1 MAEISS
7 SPSLSASKVMTHIFL
22 PFAFG
27 HCTSFL
33 FRNINAVLTPFLISA
48 MSLSAGQLGILSSA
62 YFFSFS
68 LAQLPVGLALDRY
81 GPKRV
86 QLTLL
91 GVAAVGAVL
100 FGIGHSFATLLLAR
114 ILIGLGLAA
123 CFMGSIKVLSFW
135 VPVRKLPS
143 IHGYL
148 LAAGGLGAML
158 STLPVA
164 WVVGFISW
172 RTLFFVMAGITLMVM
187 LAIALW
193 VPKDPVEHK
202 MVKWPSLAS
211 LLEVYK
217 DRAFRKVISLLL
229 LPHTVAFGLQGLW
242 MGKWLQDV
250 GQYSNAE
257 TSIYL
262 FVGMG
267 AVVVGSLSVGA
278 VTQWAGKFNIKPLD
292 VGGIG
297 IALFLAVQV
306 LCALN
311 IVPLL
316 PALSIGFTLIGTI
329 AGLEYTI
336 VAQNVSPAMTGRAAT
351 CLNLLILFG
360 AFLTQTLFG
369 VIIGFWPMD
378 VAGHYP
384 QIAYQAAFGFMLLLQ
399 APGFFKWLVGVMKRG
414 SLKTADDSL

>member
-7 SPSLSASKVMTHIFL
+7 AQSLNSSKVMTRVFL

-86 QLTLL
+86 QLFLL
-91 GVAAVGAVL
+91 GIAVAGAVL
-100 FGIGHSFATLLLAR
+100 FGIGQNFTTLLLAR

-135 VPVRKLPS
+135 VPDRKLPS

-164 WVVGFISW
+164 WLVGFVSW
-172 RTLFFVMAGITLMVM
+172 RTLFFAMAGVTLIVM
-187 LAIALW
+187 IAIAIW
-193 VPKDPVEHK
+193 VPKDPIEHK

-211 LLEVYK
+211 LLDVYR
-217 DRAFRKVISLLL
+217 DHAFRKVISLLL

-250 GQYSNAE
+250 GHYSNTL
-257 TSIYL
+257 TSVYL

-278 VTQWAGKFNIKPLD
+278 ITEWAGKFNINPME

-297 IALFLAVQV
+297 IALFLTIQV
-306 LCALN
+306 LCVFN

-316 PALSIGFTLIGTI
+316 PVLSVGFTLIGTI

-360 AFLTQTLFG
+360 AFLTQTVFG
-369 VIIGFWPMD
+369 VIIDFWSVD
-378 VAGHYP
+378 AAGHYP
-384 QIAYQAAFGFMLLLQ
+384 QIAYQVAFGFMILLQ
-399 APGFFKWLVGVMKRG
+399 APGFIKWLISVIKSGTFKSVGDE
-414 SLKTADDSL
+414 L

>member
-1 MAEISS
+1 MSDISS
-7 SPSLSASKVMTHIFL
+7 QTALSTTKVMTRVFL

-27 HCTSFL
+27 HYTSFI
-33 FRNINAVLTPFLISA
+33 FRNINAVLTPFLVSA
-48 MSLSAGQLGILSSA
+48 LSLSAGQLGILSSA

-86 QLTLL
+86 QLFLLGIAVIGAILFGVGQDFSTLL
-91 GVAAVGAVL
+91 
-100 FGIGHSFATLLLAR
+100 IAR
-114 ILIGLGLAA
+114 ILIGLGLAS

-135 VPVRKLPS
+135 VPDKKLPS

-148 LAAGGLGAML
+148 LAAGGLGAMT

-164 WVVGFISW
+164 WLAGFVSW
-172 RTLFFVMAGITLMVM
+172 RMLFFAMAGVTVIVM

-193 VPKDPVEHK
+193 VPKDPVEHR
-202 MVKWPSLAS
+202 MVKWPTLAS
-211 LLEVYK
+211 LMEVYR
-217 DRAFRKVISLLL
+217 DRAFRRVISLLL

-242 MGKWLQDV
+242 MGKWLQDI
-250 GQYSNAE
+250 GQYDNKT

-262 FVGMG
+262 FIGMG

-278 VTQWAGKFNIKPLD
+278 ITEWAGKYGIKPME
-292 VGGIG
+292 VGGLG
-297 IALFLAVQV
+297 VALFLLVQI
-306 LCALN
+306 LCIFN

-316 PALSIGFTLIGTI
+316 PALSIAFTLIGTI

-336 VAQNVSPAMTGRAAT
+336 VAQSVSPAMTGRAAT

-360 AFLTQTLFG
+360 AFLTQTGFG
-369 VIIGFWPMD
+369 VIIGFWPVD
-378 VAGHYP
+378 KLGHYP
-384 QIAYQAAFGFMLLLQ
+384 AIAYQVAFGIMVLLQ
-399 APGFFKWLVGVMKRG
+399 LPGLLRWGSRMVVRG
-414 SLKTADDSL
+414 TLRTPEGQE

>member
-1 MAEISS
+1 MAEVSAEK
-7 SPSLSASKVMTHIFL
+7 SLSSTKVMLRVFL

-27 HCTSFL
+27 HCTSFI
-33 FRNINAVLTPFLISA
+33 FRNINAVLSPFLISA
-48 MSLSAGQLGILSSA
+48 MALSAGQLGILSSA

-68 LAQLPVGLALDRY
+68 LAQLPVGLALDRF

-86 QLTLL
+86 QLFLL
-91 GVAAVGAVL
+91 GIAVIGAIL
-100 FGIGHSFATLLLAR
+100 FGIGQNFTTLLLGR

-135 VPVRKLPS
+135 VPDRKLPS
-143 IHGYL
+143 MHGYL

-164 WVVGFISW
+164 WLVGFVSW
-172 RTLFFVMAGITLMVM
+172 RTLFFVMAGITVLVMV
-187 LAIALW
+187 AIAIW
-193 VPKDPVEHK
+193 VPSDPLKHK
-202 MVKWPSLAS
+202 MVKWPSISS

-217 DRAFRKVISLLL
+217 NHAFRKVISLLL
-229 LPHTVAFGLQGLW
+229 VPHTVAFGLQGLW

-250 GQYSNAE
+250 GHYDNRL

-262 FVGMG
+262 FIGMG

-278 VTQWAGKFNIKPLD
+278 ITEWAGKFNVKPLE

-297 IALFLAVQV
+297 IALFLMVQV
-306 LCALN
+306 LCAFN

-316 PALSIGFTLIGTI
+316 PALSVGFTLIGTI
-329 AGLEYTI
+329 TGLEYTI
-336 VAQNVSPAMTGRAAT
+336 VAQNVTPAMTGRAAT

-369 VIIGFWPMD
+369 VIIGFWPVD
-378 VAGHYP
+378 SAGHYP
-384 QIAYQAAFGFMLLLQ
+384 QVAYQFAFGIMILFQ
-399 APGFFKWLVGVMKRG
+399 APGFIRWLGGIVKRG
-414 SLKTADDSL
+414 SLRTLGNGL